1 MFTKSIALAFALAA
15 SLGFTHTTSATED
28 SASTAT
34 VVIYRAD
41 EKAKTRRLSMDVTA
55 DNHNLGRLKGNA
67 VLVAEGAAGEYT
79 LDTSMPGTEP
89 LTLDLKPGATYYV
102 HTKLK
107 MRGSRV
113 YVSMEE
119 VTEQV
124 AKVQNP
130 SLDGAI

>member
-1 MFTKSIALAFALAA
+1 MLTKFIAITFALTA
-15 SLGFTHTTSATED
+15 SLGFAPATSATED

-41 EKAKTRRLSMDVTA
+41 EAAKTRRLSMNVTA
-55 DNHNLGRLKGNA
+55 DNHNLGRLKASA
-67 VLVAEGAAGEYT
+67 VVVAEGPAGEYT
-79 LDTSMPGTEP
+79 LNTNMPGTQP
-89 LTLDLKPGATYYV
+89 LTLDLKPGATYYI

-119 VTEQV
+119 VAEQV
-124 AKVQNP
+124 ARVQQP